1 MAAKFDPARE
11 VRPDDSLLK
20 LYFIYA
26 LLTGPGFPFVILPLY
41 FRFRT
46 LRYRFDDE
54 GVSMSVGLLFKRE
67 VYVAYRRIQD
77 IHVTRG
83 LLQRWLGLA
92 SVAVQTASGNAAAEI
107 MVEGVPDADGV
118 RDFLY
123 SRMRGAKGAP
133 APGAPAADGAAESP
147 DDEALRLLR
156 EIAASLESLAVRK
169 GP

>member
-1 MAAKFDPARE
+1 MAATFDPARE

-123 SRMRGAKGAP
+123 SRMRGAKGT
-133 APGAPAADGAAESP
+133 PAAGGAAESP

-156 EIAASLESLAVRK
+156 EIAASLESLAARK

>member
-1 MAAKFDPARE
+1 MAATFDPTRE
-11 VRPDDSLLK
+11 VRPDESLLK

-26 LLTGPGFPFVILPLY
+26 LLTGPGFPFVILPLL

-123 SRMRGAKGAP
+123 ARMRGAKGA
-133 APGAPAADGAAESP
+133 APGAVAAESP

-156 EIAASLESLAVRK
+156 EIAASLERLAARK
-169 GP
+169 EP